1 MRLGN
6 LHHQLVALLKTD
18 EPARLGP
25 ERRAGT
31 LKAEEIDDQLTHV
44 FQELGSTRGVQN
56 LLKAAIYIWHDHL
69 DAAHLLAQEIES
81 DDGSLLHGIVHRREP
96 DYSNARYWF
105 RRVGSHPSYL
115 ALALGASEILA
126 RSGEG
131 DLQSR
136 LLPNKTWDP
145 FAFVDEVQD
154 VGRGEF
160 RSRTRLLEEIQK
172 IEIAAFVENVANR
185 AARG

>member
-18 EPARLGP
+18 EPAHLGS
-25 ERRAGT
+25 ERRLGT
-31 LKAEEIDDQLTHV
+31 LKIEEIDGQLAPV

-56 LLKAAIYIWHDHL
+56 LLKAAVYIWHDHL
-69 DAAHLLAQEIES
+69 DEAHVLAQDIET

-96 DYSNARYWF
+96 DYSNAKYWF

-115 ALALGASEILA
+115 ALALGATELLA
-126 RSGEG
+126 RAAEH

-136 LLPNKTWDP
+136 LIPNKTWDP

-160 RSRTRLLEEIQK
+160 RSRVRWLEEIQR
-172 IEIAAFVENVANR
+172 IEIEAFVENVANR
-185 AARG
+185 AAGV